1 MPLLSRKCETVLG
14 AIDEIA
20 RPGDEFTWK
29 ALLARLK
36 DKGLAQST
44 AGRYASDAL
53 RPRTNPCGELIKQGY
68 VRRVRWGVYLR
79 NPPTP
84 AESWIRHRDA
94 LKVVPDKLRIGEYV
108 LETSTSFP
116 LVDARGRPIASL
128 YIAWRRAAPAHPR
141 SPTMY
146 ATLQAMADSTGVGRQ
161 FRGTNRMLP
170 RETIA
175 RASEIEKQLRQFTRD
190 EPTFGG
196 VLLRALLEE
205 MERATP
211 VIVSVFPIKSRRSR
225 AGFSLRPVW
234 QGRRQWTADEKGA
247 IRDAW
252 DVVEEGKV
260 QGQDPRRVALDPRVK
275 PYLKLVSGWIYL
287 DTPELA

>member
-1 MPLLSRKCETVLG
+1 MCKMVLG

-20 RPGDEFTWK
+20 GPGDEFIWK
-29 ALLARLK
+29 ALLTRLE
-36 DKGLAQST
+36 DKGYAPNT
-44 AGRYASDAL
+44 ARRFASEAL
-53 RPRTNPCGELIKQGY
+53 KSRSHQGGPLIRQGY
-68 VRRVRWGVYLR
+68 VRRVRWGTYLR
-79 NPPTP
+79 IPPTP

-94 LKVVPDKLRIGEYV
+94 LRVVPDKLRLGEYV
-108 LETSTSFP
+108 SETSTSFP
-116 LVDARGRPIASL
+116 LVDAREKPIASV
-128 YIAWRRAAPAHPR
+128 YIAWRGAAPAHPR
-141 SPTMY
+141 SP
-146 ATLQAMADSTGVGRQ
+146 AMFAPFRAMTKSTGAGRQ
-161 FRGTNRMLP
+161 FRGTNKKLP

-175 RASEIEKQLRQFTRD
+175 RAWEMEKQLRQFIKE
-190 EPTFGG
+190 EPTFGCA
-196 VLLRALLEE
+196 LLRALLEE

-225 AGFSLRPVW
+225 TGFSLRPLW

-252 DVVEEGKV
+252 DAVEEGKA

-287 DTPELA
+287 NTPELP